1 MPVQGPEDET
11 RGNVVVLHKTEPASE
26 SVEHGVPDDEVRTRD
41 GVLAVP
47 ESEAV
52 EPLEGVVVEFE
63 ERELPALLPV
73 WATSRAG
80 IEAYIEW
87 RTRWAK
93 HMLAFHAIRSPKYT
107 VRIVVRGVVGTARG
121 VAALLGWVFDWEAR
135 PLRRAAIAQQDPATY
150 LALLAHRNER
160 VRIRGAITGGT
171 TLVTAGIMAVEAAM
185 FPPALLVEGV
195 MALGVAAWWGGPAEE
210 HGVLDAPDL
219 PIQLDLSAEDLNEA
233 FRAVGLLKGKDEDE
247 NAPRLVMVQRPMRDT
262 LTSWAA
268 VIDLPRGS
276 GKSAKDVLAKRDQ
289 LAAELGVDE
298 IQLDLRRVRAARG
311 GHAGRL
317 SVWVSDDDPYLDDPH
332 PSPLEELE
340 SFDIWK
346 PVPLGRDARG
356 NPVRAL
362 FLWQSAFYGGLMR
375 RGKTAGQRL
384 PVSAGVLDPSVKHYL
399 ADGKGG
405 SDWRPIGLVAHRYVV
420 GAEEEDIYGLEA
432 MLDEAI
438 DDMEAA
444 YAKLRKIPM
453 MSQPDAKLT
462 PEICQRYGLQITM
475 VTIDELQ
482 EYLTAISDQKRK
494 DRLIDR
500 LCRIARRG
508 PAAGFICNF
517 ASQRPDADS
526 VPTRLRDIVSIR
538 FCTQVVDRASSDM
551 VLGKG
556 RAAQGADA
564 SILAEE
570 HKGVGVLSLG
580 ADNHVIVKH
589 DYLNLP
595 AFMRICERG
604 RTLRAAAGTLTG
616 DAADEALTA
625 AVLGTIPQ
633 VLSDALNLMRS
644 ADKMHTTDLLNRLVN
659 YDEDS
664 YGDWSPERLA
674 EELAMAGVQRSTTQ
688 VKIKG
693 VNRNGYHKSDLM
705 TAADS
710 FERPS

>member
-1 MPVQGPEDET
+1 MSAQPDELTGIRPVSLVKPEAQPET
-11 RGNVVVLHKTEPASE
+11 DQTEEPSARLPA
-26 SVEHGVPDDEVRTRD
+26 VRED
-41 GVLAVP
+41 QEL
-47 ESEAV
+47 

-63 ERELPALLPV
+63 ERPLPALLPP

-80 IEAYIEW
+80 IQAYAEW
-87 RTRWAK
+87 RARWAR
-93 HMLAFHAIRSPKYT
+93 HMLLFHGLRTPKYGG
-107 VRIVVRGVVGTARG
+107 RLVVRGVAGTARG
-121 VAALLGWVFDWEAR
+121 ARALVAWVFDWEAR
-135 PLRRAAIAQQDPATY
+135 PLRKQAVEQGNVSEY
-150 LALLAHRNER
+150 LALINQRNER
-160 VRIRGAITGGT
+160 VKVRGIVTGGT
-171 TLVTAGIMAVEAAM
+171 AAVAAATVGVEL
-185 FPPALLVEGV
+185 FTVPLAAWAEGLLT
-195 MALGVAAWWGGPAEE
+195 LGVAAWWGGPDEE
-210 HGVLDAPDL
+210 HGLLDEADL
-219 PIQLDLSAEDLNEA
+219 PIQLDLSADALNSA
-233 FRAVGLLKGKDEDE
+233 FRACGLLKGKEDDE
-247 NAPRLVMVQRPMRDT
+247 NAPRLLMIRPPMRD
-262 LTSWAA
+262 SRGWSA
-268 VIDLPRGS
+268 IFDLPRGG

-317 SVWVSDDDPYLDDPH
+317 SLWVCDDDPYLGDPN
-332 PSPLEELE
+332 PSPLEDAE
-340 SFDIWK
+340 SFDIWT
-346 PVPLGRDARG
+346 PVPLGQDARG
-356 NPVRAL
+356 NPVRVL

-384 PVSAGVLDPSVKHYL
+384 PVAAGVLDPTVKHYL

-420 GAEEEDIYGLEA
+420 GAEEEDIRALED
-432 MLDEAI
+432 MLDEVI

-444 YAKLRKIPM
+444 YSTLRKIPM

-462 PEICQRYGLQITM
+462 PDICRRYGLHITM

-508 PAAGFICNF
+508 PAAGFICDF

-580 ADNHVIVKH
+580 ADNHLIIKH
-589 DYLNLP
+589 DYLDLP
-595 AFMRICERG
+595 AFMQVCQRG
-604 RTLRAAAGTLTG
+604 RALRIAAKTLTG

-625 AVLGTIPQ
+625 AVLETIPQ

-644 ADKMHTTDLLNRLVN
+644 TDKMHTTDLLNRLVN

-664 YGDWSPERLA
+664 YGNWSPEKLA
-674 EELAMAGVQRSTTQ
+674 EELAAANVQRTTTQ
-688 VKIKG
+688 VKIRG
-693 VNRNGYHKSDLM
+693 INRNGYHKSDLM
-705 TAADS
+705 AAAELY
-710 FERPS
+710 ERPS